1 MSTERVSV
9 GCARCGAV
17 DLPTVGHAD
26 VCPGAPELRCDR
38 CSELVEDGGGHR
50 VGEYRVCAEC
60 ASSAWAA
67 ATRERVSVQAAG
79 GVSVERV
86 GEGERWPHRFL
97 LAWEEDGRAW
107 RGSVEA
113 DSEAAAR
120 QAWIDGDLD
129 ASHPLFTVPDLA
141 ANEVVLHDPY
151 NERRSAW
158 VRIDETG
165 LCLRPVGTHP
175 DNCNVIVEVHSGH
188 QVRVYTGTD
197 AERVYCFNLKTG
209 AFEGVES

>member
-9 GCARCGAV
+9 GC
-17 DLPTVGHAD
+17 
-26 VCPGAPELRCDR
+26 DR
-38 CSELVEDGGGHR
+38 CSQLVEDGGGHR

-60 ASSAWAA
+60 AASAWAA

-86 GEGERWPHRFL
+86 GAGERWPHRFL
-97 LAWEEDGRAW
+97 LAWEDEGGRAW

-113 DSEAAAR
+113 DSESAAR

-151 NERRSAW
+151 TERRSAW
-158 VRIDETG
+158 VRVDETG

-175 DNCNVIVEVHSGH
+175 DNCNLIVEAHSGH
-188 QVRVYTGTD
+188 QVRIYTGTD